1 MSGGFWCFS
10 CSCWPLSH
18 RRWAFSE
25 KLAQM
30 ASAKRNIVVLVWDQK
45 KIKDLAW
52 TGVAGTYFC
61 DFLWVNDGTWWPHEG
76 VIADFSSVFSPL
88 SPGWD
93 CFSLRQGQ
101 WPSCW
106 ALHGCRGGDIPIRGM
121 NIWLQDQKGT
131 TTFSCISRN
140 IGLSYIHWW
149 SKYVYI
155 YNIYIYIIY
164 PTESRSTNI
173 EQYILYI
180 YIYGMLSMQ
189 PLNHISTI

>member
-25 KLAQM
+25 KLARM

-61 DFLWVNDGTWWPHEG
+61 DFLWVNDGKWWPHEG

-93 CFSLRQGQ
+93 CLRQGR
-101 WPSCW
+101 WPSQRSPNCQSNREAGPSTGAGEATSPLEGW
-106 ALHGCRGGDIPIRGM
+106 TSGDDVTPV
-121 NIWLQDQKGT
+121 WLQDQNRT
-131 TTFSCISRN
+131 TTSMMHFKKHR
-140 IGLSYIHWW
+140 IGITFIGELNMY
-149 SKYVYI
+149 
-155 YNIYIYIIY
+155 IY

-173 EQYILYI
+173 EQYIYI
-180 YIYGMLSMQ
+180 
-189 PLNHISTI
+189 

>member
-25 KLAQM
+25 KLARM

-61 DFLWVNDGTWWPHEG
+61 DFLWVNDGEWWPHEG

-93 CFSLRQGQ
+93 CLRQGR

-106 ALHGCRGGDIPIRGM
+106 NAALIPAEPKLPKQPWGRALHGCRGGDIPIGGM
-121 NIWLQDQKGT
+121 NIRRWCDASLIARSKPNHNIYDAFQETSD
-131 TTFSCISRN
+131 RN
-140 IGLSYIHWW
+140 YIHWW
-149 SKYVYI
+149 TKYVYI
-155 YNIYIYIIY
+155 PDWIKIHQHWTVYI
-164 PTESRSTNI
+164 
-173 EQYILYI
+173 
-180 YIYGMLSMQ
+180 
-189 PLNHISTI
+189 